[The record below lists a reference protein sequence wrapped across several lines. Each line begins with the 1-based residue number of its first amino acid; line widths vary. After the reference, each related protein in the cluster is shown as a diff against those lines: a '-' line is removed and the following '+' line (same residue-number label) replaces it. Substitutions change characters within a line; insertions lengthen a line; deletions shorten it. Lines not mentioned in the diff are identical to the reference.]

1 MPLYRPSEL
10 HAFLGKTSSKAKKSL
25 SQNFLIDGNILR
37 KILVAADVQKG
48 DFVVEIGPGPG
59 ALTESLLHAGAH
71 VLAIEMDKILSKQ
84 LARLQTPD
92 KRLEIIEAD
101 VLEVDFEKILKS
113 DQNAKIISNLPYHI
127 VSPILEKI
135 LPLNELVSSLTL
147 MVQKEYAIRM
157 CAKTNCADYSPL
169 TIFVQFYSTVHY
181 CFTVKP
187 KSFFPVPKVDS
198 TVVRLDL
205 KKPDSSVS
213 PLEFFP
219 FIKKAFQKRR
229 KTLSSSLR
237 EYATLHEIQKELKD
251 LGYNPQSRPED
262 LPLDAWICFFK
273 RLFLRR
279 TK

>member
-10 HAFLGKTSSKAKKSL
+10 HAFLGKNKSKAKKSL

-37 KILVAADVQKG
+37 KILVAAEVQKG
-48 DFVVEIGPGPG
+48 DFIVEIGPGPG
-59 ALTESLLHAGAH
+59 ALTESLLNAGAH
-71 VLAIEMDKILSKQ
+71 VLAIEMDKILAGE
-84 LARLQTPD
+84 LHRLQTPD
-92 KRLEIIEAD
+92 KRLEIMEAD
-101 VLEVDFEKILKS
+101 VLEVDFEKKLNPHRKV
-113 DQNAKIISNLPYHI
+113 KIISNLPYHI

-135 LPLNELVSSLTL
+135 LPLNGLVSSLIL

-157 CAKTNCADYSPL
+157 CAETNCPDYSPL

-187 KSFFPVPKVDS
+187 QSFFPVPKVDS
-198 TVVRLDL
+198 AIVRLDL
-205 KKPDSSVS
+205 KKPDASVPPS
-213 PLEFFP
+213 EFFL

-237 EYATLHEIQKELKD
+237 EYGSLPEIQKELKE
-251 LGYNPQSRPED
+251 LGCDPQSRPED
-262 LPLDAWICFFK
+262 LSLVSWISFFK

-279 TK
+279 L